1 MGFASFYPFLVQ
13 TRNDESRM
21 ASLMNALIL
30 DNQMNIDKFVFGKH
44 FYKII
49 LLQLNPFYSDGDRYR
64 GSNALENEEFYD
76 LS

>member
-1 MGFASFYPFLVQ
+1 MGFASFYLFLVQ
-13 TRNDESRM
+13 ARNDESRI

-30 DNQMNIDKFVFGKH
+30 DNQMNIDKFLFCKY

-64 GSNALENEEFYD
+64 RSNALENEELYD